1 MTGVQTCALPI
12 FFDQARDR
20 LVSFV
25 RSEQERRSAELA
37 EHDRDSEREEA
48 LMCARELALSEINL
62 RIDGSTPDFVKD
74 FTQKWWSDAMAHA
87 QLTATP
93 EGLELERS
101 LAVFEQLIWSVAPK
115 GPEDV
120 ARLAGMLPK
129 LIDGL
134 KKGLAPT
141 AIEQE
146 VRETFFNEWFK
157 WTTNLLTTAKAQ
169 TAKSTETRRCSS
181 VRMRSDGTIHF
192 DSKAL
197 ASTTAAAPA
206 QPQEGFD
213 MPHDPLANIVKASLI
228 DLDQEGAEA
237 MRVKVSWVSPS
248 RKLFVL
254 RRYPDFTQSVSRE
267 DFTTLIIQGKAK
279 IAPLGTAL
287 DRAIETLSAQ

>member
-1 MTGVQTCALPI
+1 LAQ
-12 FFDQARDR
+12 
-20 LVSFV
+20 FV
-25 RSEQERRSAELA
+25 VVEQERRAVELA
-37 EHDRDSEREEA
+37 EQDRVSEREEA
-48 LMCARELALSEINL
+48 LMCARETALAEVNL
-62 RIDGSTPDFVKD
+62 RIDGSTPDFVRE
-74 FTQKWWSDAMAHA
+74 FTQKWWVDAMAHA
-87 QLTATP
+87 EIAPATAS
-93 EGLELERS
+93 LDVERA
-101 LAVFEQLIWSVAPK
+101 LAVCEQLIWSVASK
-115 GPEDV
+115 GPDDV

-141 AIEQE
+141 AIEQD

-169 TAKSTETRRCSS
+169 SAQSAETRRKSS

-197 ASTTAAAPA
+197 ARAALAATA
-206 QPQEGFD
+206 QPSNEGFE
-213 MPHDPLANIVKASLI
+213 MPVDPLAEIVKGCLI
-228 DLDQEGAEA
+228 DLEQDNAEPL
-237 MRVKVSWVSPS
+237 RVKVSWVSPS

-267 DFTTLIIQGKAK
+267 EFTMLVKHSKAK
-279 IAPLGTAL
+279 IAPTATAL